1 MPRLILKSPYLKPGR
16 KKSPGGYLKY
26 IATREGVEMAE
37 DTSRHLPATTEQKKH
52 VDKLLKKYPDRKDS
66 HEYQDYIENPTR
78 GNADAFIGSILE
90 LHGDTPRRDIYLKY
104 ISERP
109 GVEKTGI
116 NGLFTDEG
124 IPIVMAQVQEEMN
137 NHTGNIWTHIISLRR
152 EEAER
157 LGYNTSDAWMHLL
170 RSQRNMIAQHM
181 KIAPENF
188 RWYAAFHN
196 AGHHPH
202 VHMMAYS
209 IDPNEPY
216 LTEKGIETIKSNLA
230 KEIFQQDLLQIYQ
243 KQTDFRDKLRHE
255 SRDQMDRIVAEIN
268 AGNFSDPV
276 LEEMLLQLS
285 KKLLQSKGRKQY
297 GYLKPEVKK
306 LVDEI
311 VAHLAGEKHIRE
323 LYDHWYDLREDVLR
337 TYTDT
342 FPERIPLEQN
352 KEFKSIRNAVVQYA
366 LLIQLSPEDAH
377 RFDSPLSEPVPPPVD
392 FSDDGTKVYTK
403 AVRFLRDPTL
413 PPSPQL
419 ERFFHEAA
427 IRGSV
432 DAVYGMGKVYMKRD
446 IQKAIGFF
454 ELAATQGNTYAEYQL
469 GKIYC
474 FGLGVPRDL
483 DKGMEWL
490 RVSTSHGNQHAAS
503 LLCHVQEHI
512 HAATVRGVFGL
523 LQRIARM
530 IQEDGE
536 HLYQKRTGIDRK
548 QMQKIAEKKMAHGQR
563 YQPEYENYQGI
574 DMQ

>member
-37 DTSRHLPATTEQKKH
+37 DTSRHLPATTEQKKQIE
-52 VDKLLKKYPDRKDS
+52 KLLKKYPDSKDS
-66 HEYQDYIENPTR
+66 HEYQDYAENSTR
-78 GNADAFIGSILE
+78 GNADMFIGSILE

-109 GVEKTGI
+109 GVEKTGA

-124 IPIVMAQVQEEMN
+124 VPIVIAQVQEEMN
-137 NHTGNIWTHIISLRR
+137 NHPGNIWTHIISLRR
-152 EEAER
+152 EDAER
-157 LGYNTSDAWMHLL
+157 LGYNTPDAWMHLL
-170 RSQRNMIAQHM
+170 RSQRNMIAQQM

-196 AGHHPH
+196 SGHHPH

-209 IDPNEPY
+209 VNPNEPY
-216 LTEKGIETIKSNLA
+216 LTEKGIENIKSNLA
-230 KEIFQQDLLQIYQ
+230 KEIFQQDLLQVYQ

-255 SRDQMDRIVAEIN
+255 SKDQMEKIVAEIN
-268 AGNFSDPV
+268 AGDFSDPV

-285 KKLLQSKGRKQY
+285 QKLFQSKGRKQY

-311 VAHLAGEKHIRE
+311 VAHLSGEEHIRE
-323 LYDHWYDLREDVLR
+323 LYCHWYDLKEDVLR

-352 KEFKSIRNAVVQYA
+352 KEFKSIRNAVVKYA
-366 LLIQLSPEDAH
+366 LQIQLSPEDAH
-377 RFDSPLSEPVPPPVD
+377 SFDPPLSEPVQPPVD
-392 FSDDGTKVYTK
+392 FSDDGSKVYTK
-403 AVRFLRDPTL
+403 AVKFLRDPTV
-413 PPSPQL
+413 PPTPQL
-419 ERFFHEAA
+419 ERFFHDAA

-432 DAVYGMGKVYMKRD
+432 DAVYGMGKIYMKRD

-474 FGLGVPRDL
+474 FSLGVPRDL
-483 DKGMEWL
+483 DKGIEWL
-490 RVSTSHGNQHAAS
+490 RVSASHGNQHAAS
-503 LLCHVQEHI
+503 LLRHMQEHI
-512 HAATVRGVFGL
+512 HVATVRGVFGL
-523 LQRIARM
+523 LQNIARM

-536 HLYQKRTGIDRK
+536 HLYRKRTGIDRK

-563 YQPEYENYQGI
+563 YQPEYHNYRGI

>member
-37 DTSRHLPATTEQKKH
+37 DASRHLPATAEQKKQIE
-52 VDKLLKKYPDRKDS
+52 KLLKKYPDSKDS
-66 HEYQDYIENPTR
+66 HEYQDYTENPTR
-78 GNADAFIGSILE
+78 GNADMFIGSILE
-90 LHGDTPRRDIYLKY
+90 LHGDAPRRDIYLKY

-109 GVEKTGI
+109 GVEKSGI

-124 IPIVMAQVQEEMN
+124 VPIVLSQVQEEMN
-137 NHTGNIWTHIISLRR
+137 NHPGNIWTHIISLRR
-152 EEAER
+152 EDAER
-157 LGYNTSDAWMHLL
+157 LGYNTPDAWMHLL
-170 RSQRNMIAQHM
+170 RSQRNTIAQQM

-196 AGHHPH
+196 SGHHPH

-216 LTEKGIETIKSNLA
+216 LTEKGIENIKSGLA

-243 KQTDFRDKLRHE
+243 KQTDFRDKPRHE
-255 SRDQMDRIVAEIN
+255 SKDQIEQIVAEIN

-276 LEEMLLQLS
+276 LEQMLLQLS
-285 KKLLQSKGRKQY
+285 QKLFQSKGRKQY

-311 VAHLAGEKHIRE
+311 VSHLSGEEHIRE
-323 LYDHWYDLREDVLR
+323 LYGHWYDLKEDVLR

-352 KEFKSIRNAVVQYA
+352 KEFKSIRNAVVQHA
-366 LLIQLSPEDAH
+366 LQIHLPTEDAH
-377 RFDSPLSEPVPPPVD
+377 RFDFPLSEPVQPLVD
-392 FSDDGTKVYTK
+392 FPDDGSKVYTK
-403 AVRFLRDPTL
+403 AIKFLRDPTVL
-413 PPSPQL
+413 STPQM

-432 DAVYGMGKVYMKRD
+432 DAVYGMGKVYLRRD

-454 ELAATQGNTYAEYQL
+454 ELAAAQGNTDAEYQL
-469 GKIYC
+469 GKIHC

-483 DKGMEWL
+483 VKGMEWL
-490 RVSTSHGNQHAAS
+490 RVSASHGNQHAAS
-503 LLCHVQEHI
+503 LLRHVQQYI
-512 HAATVRGVFGL
+512 HTATVRGVFGL
-523 LQRIARM
+523 LRNIARM
-530 IQEDGE
+530 IQADGN
-536 HLYQKRTGIDRK
+536 HLYQKRQGIDRK
-548 QMQKIAEKKMAHGQR
+548 QRQKIAEKKMAQGKRHQA
-563 YQPEYENYQGI
+563 EYENYQSI

>member
-26 IATREGVEMAE
+26 IATREGVAMAE
-37 DTSRHLPATTEQKKH
+37 DTSRHLPATAEQKKQI
-52 VDKLLKKYPDRKDS
+52 DKLLKKHPDSKDS
-66 HEYQDYIENPTR
+66 HEYWDYTENPTR
-78 GNADAFIGSILE
+78 GNADMFIGSILE
-90 LHGDTPRRDIYLKY
+90 LHGDIPRRDIYLKY

-109 GVEKTGI
+109 GVEKSGT

-124 IPIVMAQVQEEMN
+124 VPIVLSQVQEEMN
-137 NHTGNIWTHIISLRR
+137 NHPGNIWTHIISLRR
-152 EEAER
+152 EDAER
-157 LGYNTSDAWMHLL
+157 LGYNNPDAWMHLL
-170 RSQRNMIAQHM
+170 RSQRNMIAQQM

-196 AGHHPH
+196 AGYHPH

-209 IDPNEPY
+209 VDPNEPY
-216 LTEKGIETIKSNLA
+216 LTEKGIENIKSGLA
-230 KEIFQQDLLQIYQ
+230 REIFQQDLLQIYQ

-255 SRDQMDRIVAEIN
+255 SKEQVERIVAEIN
-268 AGNFSDPV
+268 AGNLSDPV
-276 LEEMLLQLS
+276 LEQRLLQLS
-285 KKLLQSKGRKQY
+285 KKLFQSKGRKQY

-311 VAHLAGEKHIRE
+311 VSYLSGEEHIRE
-323 LYDHWYDLREDVLR
+323 LYDHWYDLKEDVLR

-352 KEFKSIRNAVVQYA
+352 KEFKSIHNAVIQQA
-366 LLIQLSPEDAH
+366 LQITLPSEDAN
-377 RFDSPLSEPVPPPVD
+377 RFDLPLSEPVPSPVD
-392 FSDDGTKVYTK
+392 FPDDGCKVYAK
-403 AVRFLRDPTL
+403 AVKFLRDPAM
-413 PPSPQL
+413 PPTPQL
-419 ERFFHEAA
+419 ERFYHEAA

-432 DAVYGMGKVYMKRD
+432 DAVYGMGKIYMKRD
-446 IQKAIGFF
+446 IAKAIGFF
-454 ELAATQGNTYAEYQL
+454 ELAAAQGNTYAEYQL
-469 GKIYC
+469 GKIHC

-490 RVSTSHGNQHAAS
+490 RVSAEHGNQHAAS
-503 LLCHVQEHI
+503 LLRHVQEHI
-512 HAATVRGVFGL
+512 HVATVRGVFGL
-523 LQRIARM
+523 LQSIARM

-548 QMQKIAEKKMAHGQR
+548 QRQKIAEKKMAQGKHHQA
-563 YQPEYENYQGI
+563 EYENYQGI